1 MIFHHFENRIS
12 SLSKDTFV
20 YLFVFYINKPTTAQ
34 EPLNPNKKKDMS
46 FSFCVF
52 FLSH

>member
-12 SLSKDTFV
+12 SLSKDTSLFM

-34 EPLNPNKKKDMS
+34 EPLNPN
-46 FSFCVF
+46 
-52 FLSH
+52 